1 MSMYVELL
9 SAVLA
14 DGEAQPVR
22 SDSPLDV
29 AVECRHRMLDRKGR
43 PGGSIEHE
51 LADEVAYDRALV
63 NLCAA
68 SGIDVDPRRFS
79 HPRRERARL
88 ESALVE
94 RGVDFDLARHR
105 RWPRS
110 S

>member
-14 DGEAQPVR
+14 DEETKPVR

-29 AVECRHRMLDRKGR
+29 ARECRGRMLERRGR
-43 PGGSIEHE
+43 TGGSIQHE

-68 SGIDVDPRRFS
+68 SGLDVDPKGFS

-88 ESALVE
+88 ENALAE
-94 RGVDFDLARHR
+94 LGVDLGAAGHR
-105 RWPRS
+105 R
-110 S
+110 